1 MCLVHRVA
9 VAADRR
15 KSIPVSEVSV
25 NFTGGC
31 HSSCVTLPTPL
42 TPVVSTSFYT
52 AAALGSQSATG
63 VIAPS
68 SGLLP
73 CVSVSVSV
81 TGICFFLVH
90 ITNIICSCL
99 RQQNKHKSNFVPLYQ
114 RPLQFFLLKIEIT
127 GKLRDIRPVYCSF

>member
-31 HSSCVTLPTPL
+31 QSSCVTLPTPL

-63 VIAPS
+63 VMAPS
-68 SGLLP
+68 SGLHP
-73 CVSVSVSV
+73 CVSALVSV
-81 TGICFFLVH
+81 TGTSFFLVH
-90 ITNIICSCL
+90 ITNIICL
-99 RQQNKHKSNFVPLYQ
+99 RQQNKHKANFVPLYQ
-114 RPLQFFLLKIEIT
+114 RPLQFFVKN
-127 GKLRDIRPVYCSF
+127 